1 MRFSILMI
9 NFNGSRTLARA
20 INSALNQTYR
30 DVEVICVDDASTDE
44 SREILKAFEAEHNNF
59 HAIFHEKNS
68 GMTCGRLSGIGAATG
83 DYLLFLD
90 SDDALEEHCCSTL
103 AEVLAQKSYDM
114 LSFGTE
120 VVFQSVYSEE
130 MKQSIEVFFRNPCE
144 ELMGNAIN
152 EAFLTGKINFTVW
165 NKCYKKSL
173 IDLAVKEIKRDY
185 INLCEDYYFNFLVEY
200 FTTSYFGIEEKLI
213 RYSYGEGISTAKKI
227 PYMKFVQSVE
237 SSFRAH
243 KNCSDF
249 IAKYRLPEFYTKS
262 VESHEG
268 EVFYGFIEKLRCL
281 SDEERDT
288 AAEMLLEKLGK
299 RKFISLVTRFGWF
312 NPKKIMD
319 LIDFSALFKR
329 KNDQIKTVGLY
340 NFKLYNGGTESLI
353 SRMSFML
360 AERGYRVAVITDE
373 KENPLDYPLAEGTTR
388 ICLNEKYPV
397 PDGSG
402 YARRFDKF
410 TSCIEENS
418 IDVVIYNPFASD
430 YGAWDMCTI
439 KSAGA
444 AFVPFC
450 HSVYIAGLIDGW
462 DGITGKQESY
472 RYADAIITLSAAD
485 RLFWSRVNKNTYQIT
500 NPLPD
505 IQKRIDECDRQAHTV
520 LWVGRLD
527 DGNKN
532 PTDALHIFYRVVQHI
547 PDAKMYMCGYATED
561 NQRFMRGLTKSLGI
575 ADNVVFTGY
584 ITDMQEYYN
593 KAVATLCTSNFEGFS
608 LVVAESLS
616 SGVPVV
622 TYELPY
628 MTMTK
633 RSDAVVN
640 VEWRNFD
647 AAADALVTLLSDGNV
662 HKFRSKAAVE
672 EAEMYKK
679 IDLGHT
685 WEQIFDDLQSGGKT
699 ANPAETSD
707 IFELIAA
714 SELAFRQ
721 TNWRIRTLR
730 NELYDC
736 RRELAAVSGAY
747 QCSTEEYEAKIR
759 EIYASKRYRVGRAVA
774 YLPSKAKRFV
784 EICRESGLSYGF
796 RRLIEKVKK
805 VFRVS
810 V

>member
-9 NFNGSRTLARA
+9 NFNGSKTLARA

-59 HAIFHEKNS
+59 HAIFHEKNR

-90 SDDALEEHCCSTL
+90 SDDALEEHCCSAL
-103 AEVLAQKSYDM
+103 AKVLAQKSYDM

-130 MKQSIEVFFRNPCE
+130 MKRSIEVFFRNPCE
-144 ELMGNAIN
+144 ELMGSAIN
-152 EAFLTGKINFTVW
+152 EAFLAGKINFTIW

-173 IDLAVKEIKRDY
+173 IDLAVREIKRDY
-185 INLCEDYYFNFLVEY
+185 INLCEDYYFNFVVEY
-200 FTTSYFGIEEKLI
+200 FTTSYYGIEEKLI
-213 RYSYGEGISTAKKI
+213 RYSYGEGISTAKII
-227 PYMKFVQSVE
+227 PYMKFLQSVE

-249 IAKYRLPEFYTKS
+249 IAKYHLPENYTEN
-262 VESHEG
+262 VEDHEG
-268 EVFYGFIEKLRCL
+268 QVFFGFIEKLRCL
-281 SDEERDT
+281 SDEEKGP
-288 AAEMLLEKLGK
+288 AAELLLEKLGK
-299 RKFISLVTRFGWF
+299 KKFISLITRHGWF
-312 NPKKIMD
+312 NPKKIMN
-319 LIDFSALFKR
+319 LIDISALFKR

-340 NFKLYNGGTESLI
+340 NFKLYNGGTENLV

-360 AERGYRVAVITDE
+360 TEQGYRVVVITDE
-373 KENPLDYPLAEGTTR
+373 KENPLDYPLAEGTKR
-388 ICLNEKYPV
+388 VCLNEKYPV
-397 PDGSG
+397 SDGKD
-402 YARRFDKF
+402 YACRFDKL
-410 TSCIEENS
+410 TSCVEENN

-462 DGITGKQESY
+462 DGITGKQASY

-485 RLFWSRVNKNTYQIT
+485 KLFWSRVNKNTYQIT
-500 NPLPD
+500 NPLPN
-505 IQKRIDECDRQAHTV
+505 IQNRVEAQEKEAHTV

-547 PDAKMYMCGYATED
+547 PDAKMYMCGYATEN
-561 NQRFMRGLTKSLGI
+561 NQRFMRDLAKALGI
-575 ADNVVFTGY
+575 EDKVVFTGY
-584 ITDMQEYYN
+584 STDIQEYYN
-593 KAVATLCTSNFEGFS
+593 KAYVTLCTSNFEGFS
-608 LVVAESLS
+608 LVVAESLAY
-616 SGVPVV
+616 GVPVV

-633 RSDAVVN
+633 NSDAVEN

-647 AAADALVTLLSDGNV
+647 AAADALITLLSDKNSYEL
-662 HKFRSKAAVE
+662 RSKAAVE
-672 EAEMYKK
+672 ETEMYKK
-679 IDLGHT
+679 IDLGQT
-685 WEQIFDDLQSGGKT
+685 WKQIFCDLQSGDKT
-699 ANPAETSD
+699 ANTEETND
-707 IFELIAA
+707 VFELIAA

-721 TNWRIRTLR
+721 TNWRIRTLK

-736 RRELAAVSGAY
+736 RRELDALSASSLGMA
-747 QCSTEEYEAKIR
+747 EEYEAKIQ
-759 EIYASKRYRVGRAVA
+759 EIYASRRYRIGRAVA
-774 YLPSKAKRFV
+774 FLPSKAKRFI
-784 EICRESGLSYGF
+784 EICREFGLSHGL

-805 VFRVS
+805 TFCVS
-810 V
+810 T